1 MSAGKSAFIPHETT
15 VLRFRFD
22 GREGNMSGR
31 KKSITSALT
40 RRRAVA
46 GGTAALV
53 LSPFII
59 RTGFAQRATINIGV
73 IQPLSGANAQSGIN
87 CRNGIE
93 FVADEI
99 NAAGGIKALGGA
111 KINLI
116 VSDSTSNPTI
126 APSVAQ
132 RLIAQNDLSAVLGAY
147 VSSLTLAISEV
158 TARADVPF
166 LTMAFA
172 DEITGRGLE
181 SVFQVTAKASVL
193 GRAQVNY
200 TLAIA
205 AAAGSKIEKIAVMY
219 EDSAY
224 GVAQSRGLRRAAKD
238 ANIDVVMDQP
248 YPLGINDA
256 APLIDKLRASGAQ
269 AAFPLSYLNDSLFIV
284 RSMRQQHISVPVIGG
299 AAGYI
304 IPDFEK
310 GLGEFAEDVFS
321 ISPTNYDLAPA
332 LTDKFRKRFG
342 FFMVHEAIESAVTLD
357 VLAQAIERAKSA
369 NPKAVTEALHGGR
382 FDGGWTKAMPG
393 GAIQFDQSGLNTL
406 LAPIMVQWRK
416 KELVTVWPKDF
427 AKASPVWHSR

>member
-1 MSAGKSAFIPHETT
+1 
-15 VLRFRFD
+15 
-22 GREGNMSGR
+22 MSGR

-40 RRRAVA
+40 RRRAAA

-59 RTGFAQRATINIGV
+59 GTGFAQRATINIGV
-73 IQPLSGANAQSGIN
+73 IQPLSGANAQSGVN

-93 FVADEI
+93 LVADEI

-205 AAAGSKIEKIAVMY
+205 VAAGSKIEKIAIMY

-269 AAFPLSYLNDSLFIV
+269 AAFPLSYLNDSLFII

-310 GLGEFAEDVFS
+310 GLGEFAEDILS

-332 LTDKFRKRFG
+332 LTDKFRERFG

-357 VLAQAIERAKSA
+357 VLAQAIERAKWA

-427 AKASPVWHSR
+427 AKTSPVWHSH

>member
-1 MSAGKSAFIPHETT
+1 
-15 VLRFRFD
+15 
-22 GREGNMSGR
+22 MSGR
-31 KKSITSALT
+31 KKVITSALT
-40 RRRAVA
+40 RRRATA
-46 GGTAALV
+46 GAAALV

-59 RTGFAQRATINIGV
+59 RPGFAQRATVNVGV
-73 IQPLSGANAQSGIN
+73 IQPLSGANAQSGVN

-93 FVADEI
+93 LVADEI

-111 KINLI
+111 KINLV
-116 VSDSTSNPTI
+116 VSDATSNPTI
-126 APSVAQ
+126 APAVAQ

-158 TARADVPF
+158 TARADIPF

-205 AAAGSKIEKIAVMY
+205 AAAGSKIEKFAIMY

-224 GVAQSRGLRRAAKD
+224 GVAQSRGVRRAAKD

-269 AAFPLSYLNDSLFIV
+269 AVFPISYLNDSLFIICSV
-284 RSMRQQHISVPVIGG
+284 RQQHISVPVIGG
-299 AAGYI
+299 AGGYI

-310 GLGEFAEDVFS
+310 GLGEFAEDVLS

-332 LTDKFRKRFG
+332 LTDKFYKRFG

-357 VLAQAIERAKSA
+357 VFAQAIERAKSA

-382 FDGGWTKAMPG
+382 FEGGWTKAMPG

-406 LAPIMVQWRK
+406 LVPIMVQWRK
-416 KELVTVWPKDF
+416 RELVTVWPKDF
-427 AKASPVWHSR
+427 AKASPVWHSQ